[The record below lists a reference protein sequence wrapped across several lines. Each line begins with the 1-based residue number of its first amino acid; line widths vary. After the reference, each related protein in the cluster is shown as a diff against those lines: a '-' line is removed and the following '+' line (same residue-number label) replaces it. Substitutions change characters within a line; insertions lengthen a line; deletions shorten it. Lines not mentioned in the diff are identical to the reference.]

1 MASIT
6 FRCSERE
13 KIEIEQRASNSGMN
27 ITDYVKARLLGTDDS
42 RDLLQAIAERLEHG
56 AGDVAGP
63 GGIGRGE
70 LAMLVELLLMMRHTV
85 KPDTQRQA
93 QAEVERLGL
102 EVWSSETA
110 KRG

>member
-13 KIEIEQRASNSGMN
+13 KIEIEQRASNAGVN
-27 ITDYVKARLLGTDDS
+27 VTDYLKARLLGADDS
-42 RDLLQAIAERLEHG
+42 RELLQVIADRLEHG
-56 AGDVAGP
+56 AGDGTGASGMSRAEFA
-63 GGIGRGE
+63 I
-70 LAMLVELLLMMRHTV
+70 LAELLLMMRLTV

-102 EVWSSETA
+102 EVWSSDSVN
-110 KRG
+110 RG

>member
-13 KIEIEQRASNSGMN
+13 KIEIEQRASNAGLN
-27 ITDYVKARLLGTDDS
+27 VTDYLKARLLGAEDS
-42 RDLLQAIAERLEHG
+42 RELLQVIADRLEHG
-56 AGDVAGP
+56 AGDGMGAG
-63 GGIGRGE
+63 GMSRAE
-70 LAMLVELLLMMRHTV
+70 LAILAELLLLMRLTV

-102 EVWSSETA
+102 EVWSSDSVN
-110 KRG
+110 RG